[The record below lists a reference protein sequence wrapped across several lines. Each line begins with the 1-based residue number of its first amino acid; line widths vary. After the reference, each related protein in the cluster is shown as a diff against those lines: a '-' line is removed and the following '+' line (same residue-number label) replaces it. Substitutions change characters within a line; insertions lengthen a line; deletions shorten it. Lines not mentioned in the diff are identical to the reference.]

1 MSKLSAASCRLS
13 VNAPANQPDNGQLTT
28 NNSFAVVG
36 LVLLLAGCNNTHNSP
51 GVEYMPDMYRSP
63 AVEAYVDYGQDPYY
77 FTEDTARVQRQRPS
91 ARKPAEGT
99 IPFARDPSKAGFNMP
114 YPYPATNE
122 GYEQAGI
129 ELKSPIPMT
138 EAVVERGKVHYDKFC
153 AHCHGAKGEGD
164 GGVVVNGNYP
174 TPPSYTG
181 DALKDLPEGKIFH
194 SLVYG
199 RNVAMGSHASQLD
212 KEERWEVTR
221 YVQYLQNGGKL
232 QRDNAVAAAGN

>member
-1 MSKLSAASCRLS
+1 MTQRTNFTGLTIASLGMALMASCTGD
-13 VNAPANQPDNGQLTT
+13 P
-28 NNSFAVVG
+28 
-36 LVLLLAGCNNTHNSP
+36 NSP

-63 AVEAYVDYGQDPYY
+63 AIEAYVDYGQDPYHY
-77 FTEDTARVQRQRPS
+77 TEELAKEQRQRQS
-91 ARKPAEGT
+91 ARKPADGT
-99 IPFARDPSKAGFNMP
+99 IPFAKDASKAGFNMP
-114 YPYPATNE
+114 YAYPATVE
-122 GYEQAGI
+122 GYEMAGA
-129 ELKSPIPMT
+129 ELKSPIAMT

-174 TPPSYTG
+174 VPPSYTG
-181 DALKDLPEGKIFH
+181 PLKDLPEGKIFH

-199 RNVAMGSHASQLD
+199 KNVAMGSHASQLN

-232 QRDNAVAAAGN
+232 QRDNAVAEVPAAAGN